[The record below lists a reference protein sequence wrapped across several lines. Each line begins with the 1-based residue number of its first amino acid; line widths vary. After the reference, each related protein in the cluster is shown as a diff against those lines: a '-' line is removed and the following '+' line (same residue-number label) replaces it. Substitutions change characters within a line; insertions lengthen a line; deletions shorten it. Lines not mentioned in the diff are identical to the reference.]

1 MALADERNVTRPGGD
16 GKKRKAKDCNK
27 GARKD
32 KGCHKGGRKDKGCH
46 KGKAVG
52 KP

>member
-1 MALADERNVTRPGGD
+1 MRRAMALADERNVTKTGGD
-16 GKKRKAKDCNK
+16 GKKQRKAKDCNK

-32 KGCHKGGRKDKGCH
+32 KGCHKG
-46 KGKAVG
+46 KAAG